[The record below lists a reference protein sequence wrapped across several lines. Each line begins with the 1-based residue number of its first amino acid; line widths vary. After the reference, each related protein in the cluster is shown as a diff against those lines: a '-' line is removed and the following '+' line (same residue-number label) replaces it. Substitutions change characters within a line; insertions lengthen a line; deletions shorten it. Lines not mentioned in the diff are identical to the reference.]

1 MSRPHSHEHPDKSKL
16 ISSSGQELL
25 IFSIVTIKLQ
35 NTWLASKTCFFPTRF
50 FAFNSLF
57 VQYFSI
63 LSFSISKKNS
73 GKETSA
79 IAWLGSNLIDFYCAR
94 LVYFARVL

>member
-1 MSRPHSHEHPDKSKL
+1 MHL
-16 ISSSGQELL
+16 AWI
-25 IFSIVTIKLQ
+25 
-35 NTWLASKTCFFPTRF
+35 ASKTKHVFPTIKQTIKGKE
-50 FAFNSLF
+50 SSGF

-63 LSFSISKKNS
+63 LSFSISKKTS

-79 IAWLGSNLIDFYCAR
+79 IAWLISNLIGFYCAR